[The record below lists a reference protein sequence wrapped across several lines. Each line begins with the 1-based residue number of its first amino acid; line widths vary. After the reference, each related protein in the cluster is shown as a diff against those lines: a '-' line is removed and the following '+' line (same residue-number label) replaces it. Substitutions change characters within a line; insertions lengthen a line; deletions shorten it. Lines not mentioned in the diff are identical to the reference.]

1 MTHTLELTTAECI
14 LITGIINTLGNE
26 TDIQAIQRVS
36 EKIKGRVLYDLRQ
49 AEIERNKWKE
59 MDDDL

>member
-1 MTHTLELTTAECI
+1 MTHKIELTTAECI

-36 EKIKGRVLYDLRQ
+36 DKIKGRVLYDLRQ
-49 AEIERNKWKE
+49 AETERNWKE